1 MAETILIVDD
11 DLDILELLKMNL
23 EPEGYNVRTADN
35 GESAVQSACANPP
48 DLILLDVMMPE
59 KNGFEVIEELK
70 NIEDTKNVPVILVTA
85 RGQTED
91 KVLGLDTGADDYI
104 TKPFDLREVTARV
117 EAVLGRTRP
126 IKYINPLMRAMGD
139 KFSEEGLQQLAG
151 HLQAAA
157 AIQNKLLPEQAPS
170 LEGFDI
176 ATLLQSSTSV
186 SGDFYD
192 FIPLNETQ
200 IGLVLGDVKG
210 NGIPAA
216 LLMVM
221 IRTALRLLCDEED
234 TPASILK
241 RVNDLVVRDT
251 EADLFATMVYG
262 ILDVVNST
270 FTYSNGGHCYPFHWK
285 NTGEMGVLKTEGML
299 IGAFEEATFSSDIC
313 SLSPGDILVFYTDG
327 ITETEARNDELAV
340 SGQQDSQEA
349 VSNQRSARE
358 PGGSEKQTQPPH
370 TESRRFPKAESHS
383 SDSQFTD
390 SYYGADRLATCI
402 FKNAG
407 GSASTLC
414 DAIVNEL
421 TLFSGSTSPHDD
433 RALIVI
439 KRDI

>member
-340 SGQQDSQEA
+340 R
-349 VSNQRSARE
+349 VSH
-358 PGGSEKQTQPPH
+358 QPSV
-370 TESRRFPKAESHS
+370 TRNF
-383 SDSQFTD
+383 
-390 SYYGADRLATCI
+390 L
-402 FKNAG
+402 
-407 GSASTLC
+407 
-414 DAIVNEL
+414 
-421 TLFSGSTSPHDD
+421 
-433 RALIVI
+433 
-439 KRDI
+439 

>member
-23 EPEGYNVRTADN
+23 EPEGYNVQTAND
-35 GESAVQSACANPP
+35 GESAVRSASENPP
-48 DLILLDVMMPE
+48 DLILLDVMMPH
-59 KNGFEVIEELK
+59 KDGFQVIKELK
-70 NIEDTKNVPVILVTA
+70 NIKNTKNVPVILVTA

-126 IKYINPLMRAMGD
+126 IKYINPLMHAMGD

-157 AIQNKLLPEQAPS
+157 AIQKKLLPEQAPS
-170 LEGFDI
+170 LQGFDI

-221 IRTALRLLCDEED
+221 IRTALRLLCHEED
-234 TPASILK
+234 TPALILK
-241 RVNDLVVRDT
+241 RINDLVVRDT

-262 ILDVVNST
+262 ILDIADST

-285 NTGEMGVLKTEGML
+285 TTSEMGVLKTVGML
-299 IGAFEEATFSSDIC
+299 IGAFEEATFSSDSC

-327 ITETEARNDELAV
+327 ITETEAGNGEVFTENQNASTRAV
-340 SGQQDSQEA
+340 EA
-349 VSNQRSARE
+349 DM
-358 PGGSEKQTQPPH
+358 
-370 TESRRFPKAESHS
+370 F
-383 SDSQFTD
+383 
-390 SYYGADRLATCI
+390 YGEDRLAACI
-402 FKNAG
+402 SKNAELSAAALC
-407 GSASTLC
+407 GS
-414 DAIVNEL
+414 IVNDL
-421 TLFSGSTSPHDD
+421 TVFSGDRNTRDD
-433 RALIVI
+433 RALIII
-439 KRDI
+439 KRNI

>member
-23 EPEGYNVRTADN
+23 EPEGYNVRTAND
-35 GESAVQSACANPP
+35 GESAVRSACENPP
-48 DLILLDVMMPE
+48 DLILLDVMMPH
-59 KNGFEVIEELK
+59 KDGFQVMEELK
-70 NIEDTKNVPVILVTA
+70 NIKDTKNVPVILVTA

-126 IKYINPLMRAMGD
+126 IKYINPLMHAMGD

-157 AIQNKLLPEQAPS
+157 AIQKKLLPEQAPS

-221 IRTALRLLCDEED
+221 IRTALRLLCHEED

-241 RVNDLVVRDT
+241 RINDLVVRDT

-262 ILDVVNST
+262 ILDIADST

-285 NTGEMGVLKTEGML
+285 ITSEMGVLKTVGML
-299 IGAFEEATFSSDIC
+299 IGAFEEATFSSDSC

-327 ITETEARNDELAV
+327 ITETETGNGEVFTENQNASTSAV
-340 SGQQDSQEA
+340 EEDM
-349 VSNQRSARE
+349 
-358 PGGSEKQTQPPH
+358 
-370 TESRRFPKAESHS
+370 F
-383 SDSQFTD
+383 
-390 SYYGADRLATCI
+390 YGEDRLAACI
-402 FKNAG
+402 SKNAELSAAALC
-407 GSASTLC
+407 GS
-414 DAIVNEL
+414 IVNDL
-421 TLFSGSTSPHDD
+421 TVFSGDTNTRDD
-433 RALIVI
+433 RALIII
-439 KRDI
+439 KRNI

>member
-23 EPEGYNVRTADN
+23 EPEGYNIRTAND
-35 GESAVQSACANPP
+35 GESAVQSASTNPP
-48 DLILLDVMMPE
+48 DLILLDVMMPH
-59 KNGFEVIEELK
+59 KDGFQVIEELK
-70 NIEDTKNVPVILVTA
+70 DIEHTKNVPVILVTA

-126 IKYINPLMRAMGD
+126 IKYINPLMHAMGD

-157 AIQNKLLPEQAPS
+157 AIQKKLLPEQAPD
-170 LEGFDI
+170 LEGFDV

-221 IRTALRLLCDEED
+221 IRTALRLLCHEED

-241 RVNDLVVRDT
+241 RINDLVVRDT

-262 ILDVVNST
+262 ILDITNST

-285 NTGEMGVLKTEGML
+285 NSRKMGVLKTEGML
-299 IGAFEEATFSSDIC
+299 IGAFEEATFSSDVLF
-313 SLSPGDILVFYTDG
+313 LSPGDILVFYTDG
-327 ITETEARNDELAV
+327 ITETEIGNGDGFSEDPQTSMSVEQDDEIRNAIPLDMFYGGERLAACI
-340 SGQQDSQEA
+340 SKNETLSASALCEA
-349 VSNQRSARE
+349 V
-358 PGGSEKQTQPPH
+358 
-370 TESRRFPKAESHS
+370 
-383 SDSQFTD
+383 
-390 SYYGADRLATCI
+390 
-402 FKNAG
+402 
-407 GSASTLC
+407 
-414 DAIVNEL
+414 VNDL
-421 TLFSGSTSPHDD
+421 TLFSGSTTVHDD
-433 RALIVI
+433 RALIII
-439 KRDI
+439 KRDT

>member
-23 EPEGYNVRTADN
+23 EPEGYNVRTAND
-35 GESAVQSACANPP
+35 GESAVQSASTNPP
-48 DLILLDVMMPE
+48 DLILLDVMMPY
-59 KNGFEVIEELK
+59 KDGFQVIEELK
-70 NIEDTKNVPVILVTA
+70 DIEHTKNVPVILITA

-126 IKYINPLMRAMGD
+126 IKYINPLMHAMGD

-157 AIQNKLLPEQAPS
+157 AIQKKLLPEHAPN

-221 IRTALRLLCDEED
+221 IRTALRLLCHEENN
-234 TPASILK
+234 PASILK
-241 RVNDLVVRDT
+241 RINDLVARDT

-262 ILDVVNST
+262 ILDPTDST

-285 NTGEMGVLKTEGML
+285 NTGKMDHLKTVGML

-313 SLSPGDILVFYTDG
+313 SISPGDILVFYTDG
-327 ITETEARNDELAV
+327 ITETELGNSEVL
-340 SGQQDSQEA
+340 SE
-349 VSNQRSARE
+349 NQRTPTSAE
-358 PGGSEKQTQPPH
+358 QGDATENAIPMDMFYGG
-370 TESRRFPKAESHS
+370 
-383 SDSQFTD
+383 
-390 SYYGADRLATCI
+390 DRLAACI
-402 FKNAG
+402 SKNEAL
-407 GSASTLC
+407 SASALC
-414 DAIVNEL
+414 EAVVNDL
-421 TLFSGSTSPHDD
+421 TLFSGSTNTPDD
-433 RALIVI
+433 RALVII
-439 KRDI
+439 KRDT

>member
-48 DLILLDVMMPE
+48 DLILLDVMMPQ

-70 NIEDTKNVPVILVTA
+70 NIENTKNVPVILVTA

-200 IGLVLGDVKG
+200 IGFVLGDVKG

-221 IRTALRLLCDEED
+221 IRTALRLLCDEEG

-327 ITETEARNDELAV
+327 ITETEVKNIVPQV
-340 SGQQDSQEA
+340 SDTRRPASPA
-349 VSNQRSARE
+349 VSNKRLPLNENLSTEGSQRLE
-358 PGGSEKQTQPPH
+358 ET
-370 TESRRFPKAESHS
+370 
-383 SDSQFTD
+383 DSQFTD
-390 SYYGADRLATCI
+390 SYYGTDRLATCI
-402 FKNAG
+402 SKNAG

-414 DAIVNEL
+414 NAIVNEL

>member
-35 GESAVQSACANPP
+35 GKSAVQSACANPP

-170 LEGFDI
+170 LEGFNI

-299 IGAFEEATFSSDIC
+299 IGAFEEATFSSNTC

-340 SGQQDSQEA
+340 SGQPSA
-349 VSNQRSARE
+349 ISNKGLPLNKNLS
-358 PGGSEKQTQPPH
+358 
-370 TESRRFPKAESHS
+370 TEGSRRLEET
-383 SDSQFTD
+383 DSQFTD

-402 FKNAG
+402 SKNAG

>member
-11 DLDILELLKMNL
+11 DPDILELLKMNL
-23 EPEGYNVRTADN
+23 EPEGYNIRMAND
-35 GESAVQSACANPP
+35 GERAVQSACLNPP
-48 DLILLDVMMPE
+48 DLILLDVMMPH
-59 KNGFEVIEELK
+59 KDGFQVIEELK
-70 NIEDTKNVPVILVTA
+70 EIEHTKNVPVILLTA

-104 TKPFDLREVTARV
+104 TKPFDLRELTARV

-126 IKYINPLMRAMGD
+126 IKYINPLMHAMGD

-157 AIQNKLLPEQAPS
+157 AIQKKLLPEQAPS

-221 IRTALRLLCDEED
+221 IRTALRLLCHEED
-234 TPASILK
+234 SPASILK

-262 ILDVVNST
+262 ILDIANST

-285 NTGEMGVLKTEGML
+285 NHSEMEVLKTEGML
-299 IGAFEEATFSSDIC
+299 IGAFEEATFSSNIC
-313 SLSPGDILVFYTDG
+313 SLSPGDVLVFYTDG
-327 ITETEARNDELAV
+327 ITETENGNIVPQVSSIGLHKVSSNNPSTPTSAV
-340 SGQQDSQEA
+340 QGDALREA
-349 VSNQRSARE
+349 I
-358 PGGSEKQTQPPH
+358 PMDMFYGG
-370 TESRRFPKAESHS
+370 
-383 SDSQFTD
+383 
-390 SYYGADRLATCI
+390 DRLAACI
-402 FKNAG
+402 SKNAG
-407 GSASTLC
+407 LSASTLC
-414 DAIVNEL
+414 ETVVNDL
-421 TLFSGSTSPHDD
+421 SLFSGSTNSHDD
-433 RALIVI
+433 RALIII
-439 KRDI
+439 KRDT

>member
-11 DLDILELLKMNL
+11 DPDILELLKMNL
-23 EPEGYNVRTADN
+23 EPEGYNIRMAND
-35 GESAVQSACANPP
+35 GERAVQSACLNPP
-48 DLILLDVMMPE
+48 DLILLDVMMPH
-59 KNGFEVIEELK
+59 KDGFQVIEELK
-70 NIEDTKNVPVILVTA
+70 EIEHTKNVPVILLTA

-104 TKPFDLREVTARV
+104 TKPFDLRELTARV

-126 IKYINPLMRAMGD
+126 IKYINPLMHAMGD

-157 AIQNKLLPEQAPS
+157 AIQKKLLPEQAPS

-221 IRTALRLLCDEED
+221 IRTALRLLCHEED
-234 TPASILK
+234 SPASILK

-262 ILDVVNST
+262 ILDIANST

-285 NTGEMGVLKTEGML
+285 NHSEMEVLKTEGML
-299 IGAFEEATFSSDIC
+299 IGAFEEATFSSNIC
-313 SLSPGDILVFYTDG
+313 SLSPGDVLVFYTDG
-327 ITETEARNDELAV
+327 ITETENGNIEN
-340 SGQQDSQEA
+340 SGQPSA
-349 VSNQRSARE
+349 VSNQQEAV
-358 PGGSEKQTQPPH
+358 GSSENLCAD
-370 TESRRFPKAESHS
+370 SRLLI
-383 SDSQFTD
+383 TD
-390 SYYGADRLATCI
+390 SHYGGDRLAACI
-402 FKNAG
+402 SKNAG
-407 GSASTLC
+407 LSASTLC
-414 DAIVNEL
+414 ETVVNDL
-421 TLFSGSTSPHDD
+421 TLFSGSTNSHDD
-433 RALIVI
+433 RALIII
-439 KRDI
+439 KRDT

>member
-11 DLDILELLKMNL
+11 DPDILELLKMNL
-23 EPEGYNVRTADN
+23 EPEGYNIRMAND
-35 GESAVQSACANPP
+35 GERAVQSACMNPP
-48 DLILLDVMMPE
+48 DLILLDVMMPH
-59 KNGFEVIEELK
+59 KDGFQVIEELK
-70 NIEDTKNVPVILVTA
+70 DIEHTKNVPVILLTA

-104 TKPFDLREVTARV
+104 TKPFDLRELTARV

-126 IKYINPLMRAMGD
+126 IKYINPLMHAMGD

-157 AIQNKLLPEQAPS
+157 AIQKKLLPEQAPS

-221 IRTALRLLCDEED
+221 IRTALRLLCHEED
-234 TPASILK
+234 SPASILK

-262 ILDVVNST
+262 ILDIANST
-270 FTYSNGGHCYPFHWK
+270 FTYSNGGHCS
-285 NTGEMGVLKTEGML
+285 TGR
-299 IGAFEEATFSSDIC
+299 I
-313 SLSPGDILVFYTDG
+313 P
-327 ITETEARNDELAV
+327 ARW
-340 SGQQDSQEA
+340 
-349 VSNQRSARE
+349 RS
-358 PGGSEKQTQPPH
+358 
-370 TESRRFPKAESHS
+370 
-383 SDSQFTD
+383 
-390 SYYGADRLATCI
+390 
-402 FKNAG
+402 
-407 GSASTLC
+407 
-414 DAIVNEL
+414 
-421 TLFSGSTSPHDD
+421 
-433 RALIVI
+433 
-439 KRDI
+439 

>member
-23 EPEGYNVRTADN
+23 EPEGYDVRTASD
-35 GESAVQSACANPP
+35 GESAVRSACENPP
-48 DLILLDVMMPE
+48 DLILLDVMMPH
-59 KNGFEVIEELK
+59 KDGFEVIKELK
-70 NIEDTKNVPVILVTA
+70 NIEDTKTVPVILVTA

-126 IKYINPLMRAMGD
+126 IKYINPLMHAMGD
-139 KFSEEGLQQLAG
+139 KFSEEGVQQLAG

-157 AIQNKLLPEQAPS
+157 AIQNKLLPEQAPH

-176 ATLLQSSTSV
+176 VTLLQSSTSV

-262 ILDVVNST
+262 ILDVADST

-285 NTGEMGVLKTEGML
+285 NTSEMGILKTEGML

-313 SLSPGDILVFYTDG
+313 SLAPGDILVFYTDG
-327 ITETEARNDELAV
+327 ITETEAGSEGLAV
-340 SGQQDSQEA
+340 SGQQSA
-349 VSNQRSARE
+349 ISNERLPLNE
-358 PGGSEKQTQPPH
+358 NLL
-370 TESRRFPKAESHS
+370 TESQRLKA
-383 SDSQFTD
+383 DSQFAD
-390 SYYGADRLATCI
+390 SHYGEDRLASCI
-402 FKNAG
+402 SKNAEL
-407 GSASTLC
+407 SASALRE
-414 DAIVNEL
+414 AVVNDL
-421 TLFSGSTSPHDD
+421 TLFSGSTNPHDD
-433 RALIVI
+433 RALIII
-439 KRDI
+439 KRHI

>member
-23 EPEGYNVRTADN
+23 EPEGYNVQTANN
-35 GESAVQSACANPP
+35 GERAVQRACANPP
-48 DLILLDVMMPE
+48 DLILLDVMMPQ
-59 KNGFEVIEELK
+59 KSGFEVIEELK
-70 NIEDTKNVPVILVTA
+70 NIEHTKNVPVILVTA
-85 RGQTED
+85 RGQIED
-91 KVLGLDTGADDYI
+91 KVLGLDIGADDYI
-104 TKPFDLREVTARV
+104 TKPFDLREVNARV

-170 LEGFDI
+170 LEEFDI
-176 ATLLQSSTSV
+176 ETLLQSSTSV

-221 IRTALRLLCDEED
+221 IRTALRLLCHEED
-234 TPASILK
+234 TPAAILK

-262 ILDVVNST
+262 ILDIAHST
-270 FTYSNGGHCYPFHWK
+270 FTYSNGGHCYPFYWK
-285 NTGEMGVLKTEGML
+285 RTGEMGVLKTGGML

-327 ITETEARNDELAV
+327 ITETEKGNSEV
-340 SGQQDSQEA
+340 TEGN
-349 VSNQRSARE
+349 SNQQKNTGRLE
-358 PGGSEKQTQPPH
+358 NH
-370 TESRRFPKAESHS
+370 LLV
-383 SDSQFTD
+383 TD
-390 SYYGADRLATCI
+390 GFHYGADRLAACI
-402 FKNAG
+402 SKNAEL
-407 GSASTLC
+407 SASALC
-414 DAIVNEL
+414 DAIVNDL
-421 TLFSGSTSPHDD
+421 TLFSGSTNPHDD
-433 RALIVI
+433 RALIII
-439 KRDI
+439 KRNI

>member
-23 EPEGYNVRTADN
+23 EPEGYNVRTAND

-48 DLILLDVMMPE
+48 DLILLDVMMPH
-59 KNGFEVIEELK
+59 KDGFQVIEELK
-70 NIEDTKNVPVILVTA
+70 NIKDTKNVPVILVTA

-126 IKYINPLMRAMGD
+126 IKYINPLMNAMGD

-157 AIQNKLLPEQAPS
+157 AIQKKLLPEQAPR

-176 ATLLQSSTSV
+176 AILLQSSTSV

-192 FIPLNETQ
+192 FIPLSETQ

-221 IRTALRLLCDEED
+221 IRTALRLLCHEED

-241 RVNDLVVRDT
+241 RINDLVVRDT

-262 ILDVVNST
+262 ILDIANAT

-285 NTGEMGVLKTEGML
+285 TTNEMGVLKTQGML
-299 IGAFEEATFSSDIC
+299 IGAFEEATFSSDIS
-313 SLSPGDILVFYTDG
+313 SLSPGDVLVFYTDG
-327 ITETEARNDELAV
+327 ITETETGDGEGF
-340 SGQQDSQEA
+340 SE
-349 VSNQRSARE
+349 NQGASTNTVE
-358 PGGSEKQTQPPH
+358 EDM
-370 TESRRFPKAESHS
+370 F
-383 SDSQFTD
+383 
-390 SYYGADRLATCI
+390 YGRDRLADCI
-402 FKNAG
+402 SKNAEL
-407 GSASTLC
+407 SASALC
-414 DAIVNEL
+414 DSIVNDL
-421 TLFSGSTSPHDD
+421 TVFSGNTNTHDD
-433 RALIVI
+433 RALIII
-439 KRDI
+439 KRNI

>member
-23 EPEGYNVRTADN
+23 EPEGYNVRTAND
-35 GESAVQSACANPP
+35 GERAVQSATTNPP
-48 DLILLDVMMPE
+48 DLILLDVMMPY
-59 KNGFEVIEELK
+59 KDGFEVIEELK
-70 NIEDTKNVPVILVTA
+70 DIEHTKNVPVILITA

-126 IKYINPLMRAMGD
+126 IKYINPLMHAMGD

-157 AIQNKLLPEQAPS
+157 AIQKKLLPEQAPN

-234 TPASILK
+234 NPASILK
-241 RVNDLVVRDT
+241 RINDLVVRDT

-262 ILDVVNST
+262 ILDTTDST

-285 NTGEMGVLKTEGML
+285 NTGKMDHLKTVGML

-313 SLSPGDILVFYTDG
+313 SISPGDILVFYTDG
-327 ITETEARNDELAV
+327 ITETEPGNSEV
-340 SGQQDSQEA
+340 FSENQQIST
-349 VSNQRSARE
+349 SAE
-358 PGGSEKQTQPPH
+358 QGDATENAIPMDMFYGG
-370 TESRRFPKAESHS
+370 
-383 SDSQFTD
+383 
-390 SYYGADRLATCI
+390 DRLAACI
-402 FKNAG
+402 SKNEAL
-407 GSASTLC
+407 SASALC
-414 DAIVNEL
+414 EAVVNDL
-421 TLFSGSTSPHDD
+421 TLFSGSTNTHDD
-433 RALIVI
+433 RALVII

>member
-11 DLDILELLKMNL
+11 DLDILELLKMSL
-23 EPEGYNVRTADN
+23 EPEGYNVRTAND

-48 DLILLDVMMPE
+48 DLILLDVMMPH

-104 TKPFDLREVTARV
+104 TKPFDLRELTARV

-126 IKYINPLMRAMGD
+126 IKYINPLMHAMGD

-157 AIQNKLLPEQAPS
+157 AIQKKLLPEQAPN

-200 IGLVLGDVKG
+200 VGLVLGDVKG

-221 IRTALRLLCDEED
+221 VRTALRLLCHEED

-241 RVNDLVVRDT
+241 RINDLVVRDT

-262 ILDVVNST
+262 ILDIANST

-285 NTGEMGVLKTEGML
+285 NTSEMGVLKTEGML
-299 IGAFEEATFSSDIC
+299 IGAFEEATFSSAIC

-327 ITETEARNDELAV
+327 ITETETGNIVPQASIGLRQSVFSKNQKASTSAVDADVLRNTIPM
-340 SGQQDSQEA
+340 DSFY
-349 VSNQRSARE
+349 
-358 PGGSEKQTQPPH
+358 GG
-370 TESRRFPKAESHS
+370 
-383 SDSQFTD
+383 
-390 SYYGADRLATCI
+390 DRLAACI
-402 FKNAG
+402 SKNTG
-407 GSASTLC
+407 LSASALC
-414 DAIVNEL
+414 EVVVNDL
-421 TLFSGSTSPHDD
+421 TLFSGSTNPHDD
-433 RALIVI
+433 RALIIV
-439 KRDI
+439 KRNI